1 MSWYYKLIN
10 IIPWLINILIINYF
24 LYTLNHI
31 IIKLYNIYIYKYLS
45 VPYPFIHS
53 LKKVRE
59 RGGVKL
65 IMICIYTILPL
76 N

>member
-45 VPYPFIHS
+45 VPYPSIHS

-59 RGGVKL
+59 RGGG
-65 IMICIYTILPL
+65 
-76 N
+76 